1 MYFEKVVFLKKIKG
15 FFSFLKRALDNHP
28 LLFFAVLSVLENFAI
43 ESLSRHS
50 IVKGFQ
56 HIYTSP
62 VVFFYN
68 SLIILLVISFA
79 LLFRRRL
86 FGLVILSAPW
96 LICGIV
102 NSIVLSFRVTP
113 LGAIDFQIVKLSLII
128 MYLNQWQRI
137 LLYIAVGV
145 GLLSI
150 IALWIL
156 GPKISGKIHYGKNVA
171 SIVGIGV
178 AVAITTSIAHNIKA
192 ISSDFGNLVGAYNN
206 YGFVYCFSS
215 SMLDTGINK
224 PDDYG
229 QEKTQKILEQFP
241 ETTNTDEMVKP
252 DIVLIQLESF
262 LDPKTIKGMT
272 FSDDPTPIHTYL
284 KENFSAGYLSVP
296 SFGGGTANT
305 EFEVLTGINLDNFGP
320 GEYPYKTIM
329 LEETVESIAYN
340 LKENGYTAHAIH
352 NHTGNFYDR
361 DKVYPRMGFDSF
373 QSKEYMYGFET
384 TPYGWCKDKVL
395 TEEIMTAL
403 TYTDEENGIT
413 EENPRFVWTVS
424 VQGHGAFPTE
434 PIPGSD
440 NVIQI
445 ECDRFNEKELCA
457 LEYYINQVWEMDM
470 FLGSLISALENR
482 DRPTMVIAYG
492 DHLPSIGLDGEDLT
506 TGNAYLTEYVTWNN
520 FGLEKKDKDLRTY
533 ELTSE
538 MLKEIGF
545 NNGNLT
551 KLHQYKNSEDSKLN
565 EKKYQEQIAY
575 LAYDMLYGE
584 NYQFGGEKPYKK
596 TEMRMGTLPITLDSI
611 KVMGRSLYVQGEG
624 FTEKSKIFVNGEKL
638 PTTMLSQYSLMVADT
653 RIREGDEVTVGQS
666 SSKRE
671 VLSYSDPIIYN
682 KDVHLIEVEKE
693 PSEDE
698 NTQEG
703 EETPTDSEEKTAT
716 E

>member
-1 MYFEKVVFLKKIKG
+1 MKVVKSI
-15 FFSFLKRALDNHP
+15 FSFFKRALDSHP
-28 LLFFAVLSVLENFAI
+28 LLFFAVLSVVENFAI
-43 ESLSRHS
+43 ESMSRHS
-50 IVKGFQ
+50 IIKGIN
-56 HIYTSP
+56 HIISSP

-68 SLIILLVISFA
+68 SLIIMLTLSFA
-79 LLFRRRL
+79 LLFRRRV
-86 FGLVILSAPW
+86 FGVVLLSAPW
-96 LICGIV
+96 VICGLV
-102 NSIVLSFRVTP
+102 NSVVLTYRVTP

-128 MYLNQWQRI
+128 MYLTQWQRI
-137 LLYIAVGV
+137 LLYVATGVFIVAV
-145 GLLSI
+145 
-150 IALWIL
+150 IALWIV
-156 GPKISGKIHYGKNVA
+156 GPKISGKISYGKNAA
-171 SIVGIGV
+171 SIIGIMV
-178 AVAITTSIAHNIKA
+178 AVALTSSVAHNIKA
-192 ISSDFGNLVGAYNN
+192 VTSDFGNLVGAYNN

-215 SMLDTGINK
+215 SMLDTGIKK
-224 PDDYG
+224 PSGYG
-229 QEKTQKILEQFP
+229 EEKTQEILSQLP
-241 ETTNTDEMVKP
+241 ETNNTEDMIKP
-252 DIVLIQLESF
+252 DIVLIQMESF
-262 LDPKTIKGMT
+262 LDPKTIRDMT
-272 FSDDPTPIHTYL
+272 FSDDPAPIHTYL
-284 KENFSAGYLSVP
+284 RENFSTGYLSVP

-329 LEETVESIAYN
+329 LEETSESIAYN

-403 TYTDEENGIT
+403 TYTDEENGVT

-424 VQGHGAFPTE
+424 VQGHGAFPSE

-440 NVIQI
+440 NVIKI
-445 ECDRFNEKELCA
+445 ESDKFSSEELCA

-482 DRPTMVIAYG
+482 DRPTLVIAYG

-506 TGNAYLTEYVTWNN
+506 TGDAYLTEYVTWNN
-520 FGLEKKDKDLRTY
+520 FDLPKVDKDLKTY

-538 MLKEIGF
+538 MLRQVGF

-551 KLHQYKNSEDSKLN
+551 KLHQYKNSENSTLD
-565 EKKYQEQIAY
+565 EAAYQEQIAY

-584 NYQFGGEKPYKK
+584 NTQFGGEKPFVKQD
-596 TEMRMGTLPITLDSI
+596 MRMGTLPITASSI
-611 KVMGRSLYVQGEG
+611 KVMGSTIYVQGEG
-624 FTEKSKIFVNGEKL
+624 FTEKSKIFINGEKKS
-638 PTTMLSQYSLMVADT
+638 TTMLSQYSLMASGGNLKD
-653 RIREGDEVTVGQS
+653 GDEITVGQS

-682 KDVHLIEVEKE
+682 EAEHLILTEEMVADPEQE
-693 PSEDE
+693 NMQNSE
-698 NTQEG
+698 Q
-703 EETPTDSEEKTAT
+703 
-716 E
+716 

>member
-1 MYFEKVVFLKKIKG
+1 MKTVKRV
-15 FFSFLKRALDNHP
+15 FSFLKRALDNHP
-28 LLFFAVLSVLENFAI
+28 LLFFVVLSVFENFMI

-50 IVKGFQ
+50 LQAGINHV
-56 HIYTSP
+56 ISSP

-68 SLIILLVISFA
+68 SLIIMMTLSFA

-86 FGLVILSAPW
+86 FGVVLLSLPW
-96 LICGIV
+96 IICGVV
-102 NSIVLSFRVTP
+102 NSIVLSYRVTP
-113 LGAIDFQIVKLSLII
+113 LGAIDFQIVKLSLIF
-128 MYLNQWQRI
+128 MYLTQWQRI

-145 GLLSI
+145 GILAI

-156 GPKISGKIHYGKNVA
+156 GPKISGKIHYGKNAA
-171 SIVGIGV
+171 SIVGLIV
-178 AVAITTSIAHNIKA
+178 AVAVASSVAHNIKA

-215 SMLDTGINK
+215 SMLDTGIKK
-224 PDDYG
+224 PDGYG
-229 QEKTQKILEQFP
+229 EDATQTILSQFP
-241 ETTNTDEMVKP
+241 QTNNTDELVKP

-262 LDPKTIKGMT
+262 VDPKTIRDMT
-272 FSDDPTPIHTYL
+272 FSDDPAPIHTYL
-284 KENFSAGYLSVP
+284 KENFSTGYLSVP

-320 GEYPYKTIM
+320 GEYPYKTVM
-329 LEETVESIAYN
+329 LKETTESIAYN

-424 VQGHGAFPTE
+424 VQGHGAYPTE
-434 PIPGSD
+434 PVAGSD
-440 NVIQI
+440 NVIKI
-445 ECDRFNEKELCA
+445 ASEKYNEKELCA
-457 LEYYINQVWEMDM
+457 LEYFINQVWEMDM

-482 DRPTMVIAYG
+482 ERPTLVIAYG
-492 DHLPSIGLDGEDLT
+492 DHLPSIGLESEDLT
-506 TGNAYLTEYVTWNN
+506 TDDAYLTEYVTWNN
-520 FGLEKKDKDLRTY
+520 FGLPKVDKDLRTY
-533 ELTSE
+533 ELSSE
-538 MLKEIGF
+538 ILSQLGF

-551 KLHQYKNSEDSKLN
+551 KLHQYRRSENSPLN
-565 EKKYQEQIAY
+565 EEAYQEQIAY

-584 NYQFGGEKPYKK
+584 NTQFGGEKPYKK
-596 TEMRMGTLPITLDSI
+596 QDMRMGTLPITAESI
-611 KVMGRSLYVQGEG
+611 KVMGKNLYVQGEG
-624 FTEKSKIFVNGEKL
+624 FTEKSKIFLNGEKL
-638 PTTMLSQYSLMVADT
+638 NTTMLSQYSLMATEV
-653 RIREGDEVTVGQS
+653 RIKEGDKITVGQS

-671 VLSYSDPIIYN
+671 VLSYSDPIIYSESE
-682 KDVHLIEVEKE
+682 HLVI
-693 PSEDE
+693 
-698 NTQEG
+698 NTPEEAPEG
-703 EETPTDSEEKTAT
+703 ET
-716 E
+716 ESTKKDNE